1 MRRRLSKSL
10 FLLAAVM
17 ATGFLAAGCGKSG
30 IGGAVASLAPSKSIS
45 LPTRSASDPPNS
57 SDTPTPT
64 PTITPTPTAT
74 PTPTPTLTPTATPSA
89 TPSASTAAPTPTSSP
104 ASKSGSSSS
113 LIVLWVAI
121 GALVLIGVMVLVVR
135 STRRSDTK
143 ASWQARASDAY
154 SRGAAV
160 HDAMSIAERRG
171 ALAEDAGP
179 RWYDIQRRADDLAQM
194 LYALR
199 ESAPDEDSRDRV
211 ADLITSLQATR
222 SAMDAERAPG
232 GAGPLQAEDVRR
244 RLFSFEAALGALRP
258 PDYGP
263 R

>member
-10 FLLAAVM
+10 VLLAAVM

-30 IGGAVASLAPSKSIS
+30 VSGAIASLTPSKSIS
-45 LPTRSASDPPNS
+45 LPTRSASDRPNS

-64 PTITPTPTAT
+64 PTLTTTPIAT
-74 PTPTPTLTPTATPSA
+74 PTPTPTLTVTETPSA
-89 TPSASTAAPTPTSSP
+89 TTAAPTPTSSP
-104 ASKSGSSSS
+104 ASTSGSNSS
-113 LIVLWVAI
+113 LIWLWVAI
-121 GALVLIGVMVLVVR
+121 GALVLIGIMVLVVR
-135 STRRSDTK
+135 SSRRSDTK

-171 ALAEDAGP
+171 AQAEDAGP

-232 GAGPLQAEDVRR
+232 GGGPLQAEDVRR
-244 RLFSFEAALGALRP
+244 RPVLLEAALGALRP

>member
-10 FLLAAVM
+10 VLLAGVM
-17 ATGFLAAGCGKSG
+17 ATGFLAAGCGQSG
-30 IGGAVASLAPSKSIS
+30 GGGAIASLTPSKSIS
-45 LPTRSASDPPNS
+45 LPTRSASDRPDISN
-57 SDTPTPT
+57 TPTVTTT
-64 PTITPTPTAT
+64 PIA
-74 PTPTPTLTPTATPSA
+74 TPTLTVTETPSA
-89 TPSASTAAPTPTSSP
+89 TTAAPTPTSSP
-104 ASKSGSSSS
+104 ASTSGSNSS
-113 LIVLWVAI
+113 LIWLWVAI
-121 GALVLIGVMVLVVR
+121 GALVLIGIMVLVVR
-135 STRRSDTK
+135 SSRRSDTK

-171 ALAEDAGP
+171 AQAEDAGP

-199 ESAPDEDSRDRV
+199 ESAPDEDSRGRV

-232 GAGPLQAEDVRR
+232 GGGPLQAEDVRR